1 MNNLKRMGYRLQ
13 GKVWVKPVA
22 FFVFII
28 FQRDNKWFIIQR
40 GMSASDNT
48 TFDWKE
54 DSIDISSIRSI
65 QGAEAYVGRYM
76 YYWGDN
82 PNTDKLVPQLS
93 MMEQLEDF
101 L

>member
-22 FFVFII
+22 FSIFII
-28 FQRDNKWFIIQR
+28 FQRDNKWFIAQR

-54 DSIDISSIRSI
+54 DSIDISNIRSI
-65 QGAEAYVGRYM
+65 QGAEAYVGRNM
-76 YYWGDN
+76 YYWSAN
-82 PNTDKLVPQLS
+82 HQTDKLVPELS
-93 MMEQLEDF
+93 MQELLQDMM
-101 L
+101 